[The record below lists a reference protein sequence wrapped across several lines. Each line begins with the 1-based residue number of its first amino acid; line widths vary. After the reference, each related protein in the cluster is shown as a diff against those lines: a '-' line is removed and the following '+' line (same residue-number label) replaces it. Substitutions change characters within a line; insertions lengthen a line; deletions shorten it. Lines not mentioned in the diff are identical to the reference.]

1 MLTLTLPPPA
11 RSKDT
16 ISEGAYDWAA
26 LGQSADALQIWPY
39 RDQGDYRLAM
49 PKIVEYLAGKVEP
62 SKLILT
68 VSPLATERSADGL
81 RTMTLTDAMKT
92 ATRLSVRTGGAT
104 KVVTESNYEVAGI
117 NIDKAEG
124 RSGIAWSPET
134 ACVFFTYEESGGR
147 TVYIENVF
155 SVGFKLEY
163 IPRYKLG
170 GVAVD
175 DASDNVYLGNIWP
188 ALNTFIATGQPA
200 LLQPNASDLAPRWTK
215 SAGDLDG
222 GQRGVVKWQTPA
234 QPGTYTVT
242 LTLSDGVA
250 LFQNELAVAVEAR
263 EARTATPSPTTAR

>member
-1 MLTLTLPPPA
+1 
-11 RSKDT
+11 
-16 ISEGAYDWAA
+16 
-26 LGQSADALQIWPY
+26 LGESADVLQIWPY
-39 RDQGDYRLAM
+39 RDQSDYRLVM
-49 PKIVEYLAGKVEP
+49 PRIMEYLAARVEP
-62 SKLILT
+62 SRLVLT
-68 VSPLATERSADGL
+68 VSPLATEKSAEGL
-81 RTMTLTDAMKT
+81 RTLTVVDAMKT
-92 ATRLSVRTGGAT
+92 ATRLSIRTAGGV

-124 RSGIAWSPET
+124 RSGVAWAPET

-170 GVAVD
+170 GVAID

-188 ALNTFIATGQPA
+188 ALNAFIASGQPS
-200 LLQPNASDLAPRWTK
+200 LLQPNSTDLAPRWSK

-234 QPGTYTVT
+234 APGTYTVT

-250 LFQNELAVAVEAR
+250 LFQNELAVTVEAR
-263 EARTATPSPTTAR
+263 DTRATASATPAR